1 MSIIKVKSRGTDN
14 VVGGGGKNF
23 IINGE
28 MRIAQRGTS
37 SANSGFSCVDLWSS
51 SYSAGEYA
59 VTTAQTNDVP
69 TGNGFINSIRFTI
82 TTPETSFTGT
92 EYASMSTFLEAR
104 NLQRLE
110 YGTSSAKTSTLSFWV
125 KSSVTGTYGVSIFQN
140 DASRN
145 FVPTYTISSANTW
158 EKKTITIP
166 GDTSGTINDN
176 SGAGFSMYWLL
187 GAGADYTAGS
197 GNNSTWGAYSTGNF
211 AKGHTTDWGENN
223 GATFLLTGVQLE
235 IGDTASDFEFL
246 HKDEILRQC
255 QRYLFELVTANGDRA
270 GTGGYYSSS
279 GVQFPIR
286 FPVEMR
292 ASPTIEVATGTN
304 YYTVNG
310 AANDQ
315 LNTVGL
321 DGATVRSC
329 SVYNNAQASGTSGDH
344 GILVTSSNSAYIRF
358 KSEPA

>member
-1 MSIIKVKSRGTDN
+1 MTLVKVKSRGTDN
-14 VVGGGGKNF
+14 VAGRRNLV
-23 IINGE
+23 INGE
-28 MRIAQRGTS
+28 MRIAQRTTS
-37 SANSGFSCVDLWSS
+37 SANSGISCVDLWGS
-51 SYSAGEYA
+51 SYNAGEYA
-59 VTTAQTNDVP
+59 VTTSQETDVP
-69 TGNGFINSIRFTI
+69 TGNGFINSIKFTI

-104 NLQRLE
+104 NLQQLE

-166 GDTSGTINDN
+166 GDTSGIINDN
-176 SGAGFSMYWLL
+176 GGAGFSLYWLL
-187 GAGADYTAGS
+187 GAGATYTAGS

-211 AKGHTTDWGENN
+211 AKGHTTDWGENS
-223 GATFLLTGVQLE
+223 GATFFLTGVQLE
-235 IGDTASDFEFL
+235 VGDSASDFEFL

-255 QRYLFELVTANGDRA
+255 QRYLFELVRGATDRA
-270 GTGGYYSSS
+270 GTGGYYANNAC
-279 GVQFPIR
+279 QFPIR

-292 ASPTIEVATGTN
+292 AAPTIEVATGTN

-310 AANDQ
+310 NGNDQ
-315 LNTVGL
+315 LNSVAL

-329 SVYNNAQASGTSGDH
+329 SVLNTTEASGTAGDH
-344 GILVTSSNSAYIRF
+344 GILVSSNASAYIRF